1 MKFLGKDFRIMQII
15 ALALYYGIARHL
27 PKSQNMLMGG

>member
-1 MKFLGKDFRIMQII
+1 MKLLGKDFRITQIVC
-15 ALALYYGIARHL
+15 LALYYGFARHL